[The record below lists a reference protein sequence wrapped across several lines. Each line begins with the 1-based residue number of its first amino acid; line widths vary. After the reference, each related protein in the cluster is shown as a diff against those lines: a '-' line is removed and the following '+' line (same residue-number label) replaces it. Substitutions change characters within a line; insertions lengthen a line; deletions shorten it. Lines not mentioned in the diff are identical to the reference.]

1 MGRVEHPDER
11 SLLHSTSEQFR
22 RRYVLRSGRNGKR
35 METNRKNPK
44 LNTSIKT
51 APSRSLAVTHDGMS
65 DKG

>member
-22 RRYVLRSGRNGKR
+22 ERYVLRSG
-35 METNRKNPK
+35 MEWKKDGNKQKNPK

-51 APSRSLAVTHDGMS
+51 APSRSLAITHNGMS